1 LVKITALYDV
11 SGKIL
16 GHIDVEEWARRGGHM
31 VYTDLEETRYFMIRM
46 MQINFKT
53 AEDET
58 DSRIY
63 LVAPNLLPDWI
74 ADVGAIIPFSG
85 FGGGPEGGV
94 VTDTGR
100 ANADDRPN

>member
-11 SGKIL
+11 SGRIL
-16 GHIDVEEWARRGGHM
+16 GHIDIEEWARRGGHM
-31 VYTDLEETRYFMIRM
+31 VYTDLEETQYFSIRL

-53 AEDET
+53 PEEENDA
-58 DSRIY
+58 RLY
-63 LVAPNLLPDWI
+63 LVAPSTLPDWLVN
-74 ADVGAIIPFSG
+74 AGAIIPFSG

-94 VTDTGR
+94 KVDVDQ